1 MAGERTVSTVIER
14 EAPLEAPW
22 HKRISWGAV
31 FAGVVIAVAIM
42 IVLNLL
48 GLAIGLA
55 TIDPAT
61 GDTPGG
67 RTLSIG
73 AGIWWI
79 VSALIALYIGGW
91 VASRLAGAFRNET
104 GTMHGL
110 LVWAT
115 STLAMLWMG
124 TSAIGA
130 LVGGTFNALGSG
142 MQVAGQVAGQ
152 AAATGAQTVAR
163 SVEVPGRE
171 DESTFTRV
179 RQELQE
185 MLGGEEGA
193 AREATAPRTEPGQTQ
208 PGQTQPGQAQPG
220 QAQPSQADR
229 ELSNVIEG
237 IVRSGDV
244 DDVDTQ
250 DAARQLALRTGMSE
264 QEAEAK
270 IESWRSS
277 VQRAK
282 AKASQKVEEVK
293 EEAVEAGEATARSL
307 SIASFWAFAA
317 LLLGAISAGVGG
329 RAATPKVVVEDRT

>member
-1 MAGERTVSTVIER
+1 MAVERTVSTVIER
-14 EAPLEAPW
+14 DAPLEAPW

-42 IVLNLL
+42 VVLNLL

-61 GDTPGG
+61 GETPGG

-79 VSALIALYIGGW
+79 VSALIALYVGGW
-91 VASRLAGAFRNET
+91 VASRLAGAFRSET

-124 TSAIGA
+124 TTAVGA
-130 LVGGTFNALGSG
+130 LVGGTFNALGTG
-142 MQVAGQVAGQ
+142 FQVAGQ
-152 AAATGAQTVAR
+152 AAATGAETVAR
-163 SVEVPGRE
+163 GAETVARTAPGRE
-171 DESTFTRV
+171 GESAFHEI

-185 MLGGEEGA
+185 LLGGARTPEGA
-193 AREATAPRTEPGQTQ
+193 AREAAAPRTEPAPQ
-208 PGQTQPGQAQPG
+208 PT
-220 QAQPSQADR
+220 QADR
-229 ELSNVIEG
+229 ELSNLIEA

-250 DAARQLALRTGMSE
+250 DAARQLAERTGISE

-270 IESWRSS
+270 IESWRGS

-282 AKASQKVEEVK
+282 AKAGRTVEELK
-293 EEAVEAGEATARSL
+293 EEAVEAGEKTAKSL
-307 SIASFWAFAA
+307 SMASFWAFAA
-317 LLLGAISAGVGG
+317 LLLGAISAGAGG
-329 RAATPKVVVEDRT
+329 RCATPKVVVEEPR